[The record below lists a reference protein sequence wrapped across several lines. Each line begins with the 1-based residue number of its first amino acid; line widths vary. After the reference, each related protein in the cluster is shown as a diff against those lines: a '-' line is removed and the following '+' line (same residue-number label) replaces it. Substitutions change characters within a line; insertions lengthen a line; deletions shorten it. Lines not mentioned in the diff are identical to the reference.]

1 MASNRPTTEEQDEEQ
16 YSPNIETLS
25 VVSSEAWYDQK
36 YLIRRFRT
44 YSVQAV
50 VSAKSIDNQ
59 STGEEKGRKMWPFD
73 MI

>member
-1 MASNRPTTEEQDEEQ
+1 MAPDRPTTEEQDEEQ
-16 YSPNIETLS
+16 YSPNIEPLS

-36 YLIRRFRT
+36 YLIRRFRS

-50 VSAKSIDNQ
+50 VSAKSTDNQ
-59 STGEEKGRKMWPFD
+59 STGEEEGRKMWPFD